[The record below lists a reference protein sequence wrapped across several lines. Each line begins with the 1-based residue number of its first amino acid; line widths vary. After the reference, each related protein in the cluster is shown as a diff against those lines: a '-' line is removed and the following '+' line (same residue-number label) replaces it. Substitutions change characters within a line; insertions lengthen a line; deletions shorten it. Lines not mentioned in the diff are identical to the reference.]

1 MVEDLWKNPLI
12 ATRTLPSE
20 AGSALSPVTPRKETK
35 GGRSRM
41 RRALSGVTVNA
52 SKWGQWRRLKERPQE
67 SMEPKHYPHAAAT
80 VSFGNLIL

>member
-1 MVEDLWKNPLI
+1 
-12 ATRTLPSE
+12 
-20 AGSALSPVTPRKETK
+20 
-35 GGRSRM
+35 M

-52 SKWGQWRRLKERPQE
+52 SKWGQWRRLKERTQE